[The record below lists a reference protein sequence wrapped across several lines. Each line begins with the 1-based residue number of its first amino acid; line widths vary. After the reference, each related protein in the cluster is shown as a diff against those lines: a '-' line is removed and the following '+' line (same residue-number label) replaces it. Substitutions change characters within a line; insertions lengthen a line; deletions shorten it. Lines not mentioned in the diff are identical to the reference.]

1 MVDHQFKHTN
11 DQRRAS
17 LVYSQGKPALY
28 SPQDFFL
35 KKSPY
40 NIQDEEAS
48 PLLQQDEQ
56 DTTTTYNT
64 IEQEEQQ
71 RRSRELLSEERSLLQ
86 NNNLITEDS
95 TSDIIPSTWE
105 CAIKNG
111 LVKTSHQLEIKAL
124 SKSALPLVITFLL
137 QNSLS
142 LASIFSVGHI
152 GKAELAGIT
161 LGSMTA
167 NITGFAAIQ
176 GLTTCLDTL
185 CSQAFGGGRYELV
198 GMQFI
203 RCSLFAI
210 CCFLP
215 VSVIWIWWS
224 EPLLSLMV
232 KDYELVIIA
241 AKYLQIVSVGMPGF
255 ILFECG
261 KRFLQCQGVFH
272 ASTYV
277 LLVCAPLNALL
288 NWLLVW
294 KFQLGY
300 VGAPIAIAIN
310 YWLMP
315 LGLLFYTLYDQQVL
329 RCWPKDF
336 ETSQAFQNWSKMIK
350 LALPGVIMVEAE
362 FLGFEIVTLM
372 ASNLGTTELAS
383 QSVVCSIAAL
393 AYQVPFSVSIATAT
407 RVANYIGASLIK
419 NANKCCKASM
429 NIGLTVGIINSLIIL
444 KFRYE
449 ITSFFTNDQEVISKV
464 TDVLPLLSIM
474 EIIDCLNACSAG
486 CLRGQGVQKIGSY
499 INIFS
504 FYVVGLPV
512 SYVLTFKFGMNL
524 AGLWIGIISGL
535 ISMCLLQFYIVFIG
549 VNWDKIVVDARKRNE
564 E

>member
-1 MVDHQFKHTN
+1 MPDHQFKHTN
-11 DQRRAS
+11 EQRRAS

-28 SPQDFFL
+28 SPQDFFQTT
-35 KKSPY
+35 
-40 NIQDEEAS
+40 IITDEET
-48 PLLQQDEQ
+48 PLI
-56 DTTTTYNT
+56 N
-64 IEQEEQQ
+64 EEQLDQ
-71 RRSRELLSEERSLLQ
+71 ERQKRHQSQELLYEERNLLE
-86 NNNLITEDS
+86 NNNLIETDQQDS
-95 TSDIIPSTWE
+95 INSEVITTTWE
-105 CAIKNG
+105 NAIKNG
-111 LVKTSHQLEIKAL
+111 LLKTSHYLEVQAL
-124 SKSALPLVITFLL
+124 MKSALPLVITFLL

-152 GKAELAGIT
+152 GKSELAGIT

-185 CSQAFGGGRYELV
+185 CSQAFGAGKFELV
-198 GMQFI
+198 GLQFL

-210 CCFLP
+210 SCFIP
-215 VSVIWIWWS
+215 VSIIWIWFSKW
-224 EPLLSLMV
+224 LLSLMV
-232 KDYELVIIA
+232 DEMGLVIIA
-241 AKYLQIVSVGMPGF
+241 ANYLKIVSIGMPGF

-277 LLVCAPLNALL
+277 LLICAPLNAIL
-288 NWLLVW
+288 NWVLVW
-294 KFQLGY
+294 KFKMGY
-300 VGAPIAIAIN
+300 IGAPIAITIN

-315 LGLLFYTLYDQQVL
+315 LGLLIYTIFYNSKVL
-329 RCWPKDF
+329 KCWPKDF
-336 ETSQAFQNWSKMIK
+336 KINQAFQNWSKMIT

-362 FLGFEIVTLM
+362 FLGFEIVTIM
-372 ASNLGTTELAS
+372 ASKLGTTELAS

-407 RVANYIGASLIK
+407 RVANYIGASLTI
-419 NANKCCKASM
+419 NAQKCCKASM
-429 NIGLTVGIINSLIIL
+429 NIGLFIGIINSLIIL
-444 KFRYE
+444 NFRYE
-449 ITSFFTNDQEVISKV
+449 ITSYFTNDEEVISKV
-464 TDVLPLLSIM
+464 TNVLPLLSIM

-504 FYVVGLPV
+504 FYIVGLPI
-512 SYVLTFKFGMNL
+512 SYILTFHYDWNI

-549 VNWDKIVVDARKRNE
+549 CDWEKIVIAARRRNE